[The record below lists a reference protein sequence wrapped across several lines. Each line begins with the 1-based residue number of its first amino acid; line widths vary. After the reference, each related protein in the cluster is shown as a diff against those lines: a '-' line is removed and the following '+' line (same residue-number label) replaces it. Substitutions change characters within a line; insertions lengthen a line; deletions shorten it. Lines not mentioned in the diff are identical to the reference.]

1 MFILA
6 IGALIGAQ
14 VLAFLAPFGNAL
26 AKAPQP
32 CGPVQATVVTAPDG
46 ATKAYQMGDSG
57 AVSGLATVTKTGDV
71 WVAHIGTPA
80 LERLSASDPAQRCA
94 MPILVN
100 KSGTKKRTIDH
111 AESVV
116 VDSTGI
122 PWFVDPV
129 ANAIGTLENSTVA
142 LHHIPS
148 KRSGATGLIV
158 GPFVG
163 VWFSES
169 NTNALAHVAEDH
181 KVYEF
186 TLPPDASNP
195 GPVVWGNGAA
205 WTVGANAA
213 AFYKDRVGMSHYR
226 VPAAGGPRSYVM
238 GSDGVFRILDTAA
251 HRYTTLT
258 AIGNASTVPAQPNL
272 VKIAIGPLGKTYG
285 IARDASGHNVQIGL
299 LEPDGTIAVSAKLPA
314 SATLTGTWHGADD
327 ALWLGM
333 AFPPGSPDAAKY
345 GRFARVTMD
354 GAVHLYSLPGAG
366 TGKTPAYLAFGRN
379 AIWFADSGSQA
390 VYRLD
395 LPTLLAS
402 KL

>member
-1 MFILA
+1 M
-6 IGALIGAQ
+6 
-14 VLAFLAPFGNAL
+14 
-26 AKAPQP
+26 AKGPQP
-32 CGPVQATVVTAPDG
+32 CGPVPVTVVTTADG

-57 AVSGLATVTKTGDV
+57 GVSGLATVTKTGEA

-80 LERLSASDPAQRCA
+80 LERLAVSGPSQRCQI
-94 MPILVN
+94 PVLIN
-100 KSGTKKRTIDH
+100 KSGTKRHTIDH

-129 ANAIGTLENSTVA
+129 ANAVGTLENSTVA
-142 LHHIPS
+142 LHRIPT
-148 KRSGATGLIV
+148 KHSGATGMIV

-163 VWFSES
+163 TWFSES
-169 NTNALAHVAEDH
+169 NGNALAHVADDH

-186 TLPPDASNP
+186 ALPAAASSP

-205 WTVGANAA
+205 WTVGTNAA
-213 AFYKDRVGMSHYR
+213 AFYKARVGMSHYG
-226 VPAAGGPRSYVM
+226 VPAARGPLSYVM
-238 GSDGVFRILDTAA
+238 GSDGVFRILDPVA
-251 HRYTTLT
+251 HTYTTLT
-258 AIGNASTVPAQPNL
+258 AIGNATTVPADPKL
-272 VKIAIGPLGKTYG
+272 FKLAIGPLGKTYG
-285 IARDASGHNVQIGL
+285 IARDRSGRNIEVGV
-299 LEPDGTIAVSAKLPA
+299 LEADGTIGASARLPA
-314 SATLTGTWHGADD
+314 SATLTGAWHGADD

-333 AFPPGSPDAAKY
+333 AFPAGSSDAGKY

-366 TGKTPAYLAFGRN
+366 TGKTPAFLAFGRS
-379 AIWFADSGSQA
+379 AIWFADAGSQT
-390 VYRLD
+390 VYRID